1 MRISRSLR
9 ATPPNTT
16 RRSRFVVFG
25 VVTLILSPPALVAGA
40 GAPPIDELTGAR
52 QVCAAGPAAARARA
66 ERLVGEAATTAA
78 GVLPNPQLVLE
89 HRRTLSGPSEQET
102 TIGIAVQ
109 LGLGGRRSLLQEAAE
124 ARRRQAQA
132 DAHATL
138 FESAL
143 AFREAFVTA
152 ALDDARVVVLA
163 EQQRAVEALGVTI
176 RGLAKGGESAGYSV
190 LRQQTQASL
199 HRRLLASMQARA
211 AASRAMLEAWTGE
224 EITLVPVALPDL
236 AGGAQVSAPN
246 PLPIVAS
253 PPRVASQEA
262 AAEASSLEARAARRR
277 WVPEVGV
284 SAGYRSLTGAGSTTG
299 HGITLGL
306 TVPLTFF
313 DHGQGEAARAEADRA
328 LAAASAEGLKRE
340 SASSAKAA
348 AAKLHTLEASV
359 ADLDRAVAEAASLQT
374 MSVTLYTAGEA
385 TLTELLD
392 AYGAAEEA
400 RLARIELAEEI
411 ARARLARM
419 RAAGTLFQ
427 AALDQACGAA
437 AGGAR

>member
-1 MRISRSLR
+1 MRISRSHR
-9 ATPPNTT
+9 AMRQNTT
-16 RRSRFVVFG
+16 RRSRFALFG
-25 VVTLILSPPALVAGA
+25 VVTLLLSRPALVAGA

-66 ERLVGEAATTAA
+66 ERLAGEAATAAA
-78 GVLPNPQLVLE
+78 GVLPNPQLVIE

-102 TIGIAVQ
+102 TVGIAVQ
-109 LGLGGRRSLLQEAAE
+109 LGLGGRRSLLQKAAE
-124 ARRRQAQA
+124 ARSREAQA

-143 AFREAFVTA
+143 GFREAFVTA
-152 ALDDARVVVLA
+152 ALDDARVAVLA

-190 LRQQTQASL
+190 VRQQTQASL

-211 AASRAMLEAWTGE
+211 AASKAMLEAWTGE
-224 EITLVPVALPDL
+224 EVTLASVALPDL

-246 PLPIVAS
+246 PMPIMAS

-262 AAEASSLEARAARRR
+262 AAEASGLEARAARRR
-277 WVPEVGV
+277 WVPDVGV
-284 SAGYRSLTGAGSTTG
+284 SAAYRSVTGVGAPMG
-299 HGITLGL
+299 HGIALGL
-306 TVPLTFF
+306 SIPLTFF
-313 DHGQGEAARAEADRA
+313 DHGQGQAALADADRA

-340 SASSAKAA
+340 SASLTKAASAK
-348 AAKLHTLEASV
+348 LRMLEASV

-392 AYGAAEEA
+392 AYGAAEQA

-427 AALDQACGAA
+427 PALDQACGAA
-437 AGGAR
+437 AEGAR